1 MQAEWQAKV
10 YRKPKR
16 IGGENRG
23 PITLQLE
30 ITGAKSRS
38 LLGARA
44 NGQTVHCGFLRKRC
58 LSGVGTGKQNAVT
71 TESFRPFSGDS

>member
-44 NGQTVHCGFLRKRC
+44 NVL
-58 LSGVGTGKQNAVT
+58 TGKPSIVA
-71 TESFRPFSGDS
+71 F

>member
-1 MQAEWQAKV
+1 MHAEWQAKV

-30 ITGAKSRS
+30 SR
-38 LLGARA
+38 
-44 NGQTVHCGFLRKRC
+44 GQNRDRYLVPVL
-58 LSGVGTGKQNAVT
+58 TGKSSIVA
-71 TESFRPFSGDS
+71 F